1 MKHKPWNIFFHELI
15 GLKARIL
22 KALNPSLEKLEGV
35 ITWETRRTLTLRV
48 PGGREI
54 TVLKGEI
61 VLEVTLPSGEKV
73 VLRGDDILGDPAER
87 TKRLKRGRR

>member
-22 KALNPSLEKLEGV
+22 KALNPTLKNLEGV
-35 ITWETRRTLTLRV
+35 ITWETSRTLTLRA
-48 PGGREI
+48 PGRREI
-54 TVLKGEI
+54 TLLKREVI
-61 VLEVTLPSGEKV
+61 LEVFLPSGEKV
-73 VLRGDDILGDPAER
+73 VLKGDDILGDPAER